1 MAFSIND
8 FPEIVDLPQQFS
20 ITAWLY
26 HIPMAPIL
34 MKLLRPRT
42 FVELG
47 TYAGDSY
54 LAFCRAVKSM
64 GIGTQCSAIDTWQ
77 GDAHVGAYSD
87 DVLRKLRALHDQPFG
102 DFSRLIQSTFEQA
115 APSFVPQSIDL
126 LHIDGAHTYDD
137 VKRDVDTWFPK
148 LSDRGVAIFQDTA
161 DRTPSFG
168 VWRVWEEVRA
178 NRPHMSVQYGSGLG
192 VLAVG
197 ANVPQAFL
205 DFLQEY
211 NSNPVLVRLLEAL
224 GQRVEI
230 IRNALVAVESL
241 HTAQSFVNEWRTHTN
256 QQVRNSTPNMQYA
269 WQSPVFFGPA
279 TAEDVRQLGADA
291 RNVLAEVMQHRQR
304 VQQFPR

>member
-1 MAFSIND
+1 MT
-8 FPEIVDLPQQFS
+8 FPRYLTFLNNSLSPHGF
-20 ITAWLY
+20 TTFPWR
-26 HIPMAPIL
+26 PIL
-34 MKLLRPRT
+34 IKLLRPRT

-64 GIGTQCSAIDTWQ
+64 GIGTHCSAIDTWQ
-77 GDAHVGAYSD
+77 GDAHVGPYSD

-115 APSFVPQSIDL
+115 APSFESQSIDL

-148 LSDRGVAIFQDTA
+148 LSDRGVAIFHDTA
-161 DRTPSFG
+161 DRSPTFG
-168 VWRVWEEVRA
+168 VWRVWDEVRA
-178 NRPHMSVQYGSGLG
+178 NRPHISVQYGSGLG

-230 IRNALVAVESL
+230 IRNALVAIESL
-241 HTAQSFVNEWRTHTN
+241 HTVQSFVNEWRTHTH
-256 QQVRNSTPNMQYA
+256 QQVRNATPNMQYA

-279 TAEDVRQLGADA
+279 TAEDVRQLRADA
-291 RNVLAEVMQHRQR
+291 MNVLAEVMQRRQV
-304 VQQFPR
+304 VQQPPR